1 MSGPLGIIL
10 MLWYKLKLEGL
21 RGGLSFIILITFSLA
36 LINLLP
42 FPVLDG
48 GHILFAGIEGVT
60 RRRMPVKVMLVLQN
74 VFAFLLIALMVY
86 ITFFDGSRIFK
97 RLRLFF
103 AEPAPVQTEAP
114 AQPAEDETAPEA
126 TLEAAP

>member
-1 MSGPLGIIL
+1 
-10 MLWYKLKLEGL
+10 
-21 RGGLSFIILITFSLA
+21 
-36 LINLLP
+36 
-42 FPVLDG
+42 
-48 GHILFAGIEGVT
+48 
-60 RRRMPVKVMLVLQN
+60 MPVKVMLVLQN

-114 AQPAEDETAPEA
+114 AQPAEAETAPEA
-126 TLEAAP
+126 LPEAAP